1 MPDQIQKILDN
12 RPAMIAICLCVAA
25 GAVVSIAGGFL
36 LTYNVVTMV
45 GAQ

>member
-1 MPDQIQKILDN
+1 MPEQVQKLLEN
-12 RPAMIAICLCVAA
+12 RPAMIVICLCVAA
-25 GAVVSIAGGFL
+25 GAVISIAGGFL

>member
-1 MPDQIQKILDN
+1 MPEQVQKLLEN
-12 RPAMIAICLCVAA
+12 RPAMIVLCLCVAA
-25 GAVVSIAGGFL
+25 GAVISIAGGFL